1 MSSHV
6 GALMMGEW
14 RAKVD
19 GKEMSGKEALQ
30 KAGLKPLVP
39 EGKDALAILSTNAAA
54 VAETMDAARH
64 ARTIIDATPRVF
76 ALSLEALNGNIAPVL
91 PQVTKVHPFSG
102 LEEEASKIRD
112 NLKGSYLWEKN
123 KDRAL
128 QDPLSFRTTVYTM
141 REAREALKDLDKEIK
156 VQINSS
162 DDNPA
167 TILNA
172 GKDYADH
179 SQVAMY
185 FVEGNGLKGAIIP
198 TSNFEPLPV
207 AMAAQRLGIAMTHL
221 SHNSVQR
228 TIHLSDDHFTG
239 LTRFLSDPENKGH
252 AFGAI
257 QKPFV
262 AMHADSLAQSNP
274 VSALGTPVAGDIE
287 DTYTNLPLVA
297 ERLKRIADNT
307 GYVYSLEMLHSTQ
320 GIDLRKKLKGDFKM
334 SEATRKLYQDY
345 RTKVPYVSRDRIYTD
360 NIEDG
365 KQMIMNGIASK

>member
-1 MSSHV
+1 
-6 GALMMGEW
+6 
-14 RAKVD
+14 
-19 GKEMSGKEALQ
+19 
-30 KAGLKPLVP
+30 
-39 EGKDALAILSTNAAA
+39 
-54 VAETMDAARH
+54 
-64 ARTIIDATPRVF
+64 
-76 ALSLEALNGNIAPVL
+76 
-91 PQVTKVHPFSG
+91 
-102 LEEEASKIRD
+102 
-112 NLKGSYLWEKN
+112 
-123 KDRAL
+123 
-128 QDPLSFRTTVYTM
+128 
-141 REAREALKDLDKEIK
+141 
-156 VQINSS
+156 
-162 DDNPA
+162 
-167 TILNA
+167 
-172 GKDYADH
+172 
-179 SQVAMY
+179 MY

-307 GYVYSLEMLHSTQ
+307 ATSTA
-320 GIDLRKKLKGDFKM
+320 LKCF
-334 SEATRKLYQDY
+334 TPHR
-345 RTKVPYVSRDRIYTD
+345 VST
-360 NIEDG
+360 
-365 KQMIMNGIASK
+365 